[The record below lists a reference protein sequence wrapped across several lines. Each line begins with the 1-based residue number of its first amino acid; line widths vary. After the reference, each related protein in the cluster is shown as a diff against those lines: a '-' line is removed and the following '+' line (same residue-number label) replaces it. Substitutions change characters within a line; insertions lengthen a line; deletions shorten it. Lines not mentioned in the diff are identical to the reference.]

1 MELEEARQ
9 RFIPAV
15 EEILEL
21 CRIVDEFVDKERFQ
35 VMIATIWG
43 NAVLDPAKSG
53 ITSDELSVL
62 HDFLNEELVRVL
74 GEQQDIT
81 GAFEFIVSRRG
92 QDSMARLN
100 ISQRHNEFL
109 LYFARLIL
117 QRDIKLD

>member
-43 NAVLDPAKSG
+43 NAVLDTAKSG

-92 QDSMARLN
+92 QDSMTRLN
-100 ISQRHNEFL
+100 ISQRHKEFL